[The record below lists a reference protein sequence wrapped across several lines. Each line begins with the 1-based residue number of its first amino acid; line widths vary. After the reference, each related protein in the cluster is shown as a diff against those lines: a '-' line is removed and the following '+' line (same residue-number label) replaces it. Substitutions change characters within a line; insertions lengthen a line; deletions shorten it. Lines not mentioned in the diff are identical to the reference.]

1 MGRPVNGGMVGI
13 YLVFLGVFDRWHVTR
28 NGDFTP
34 QRWFWYQQTYRFHV
48 FLNDYGEVY
57 QQEAEIERPS
67 ANKKQSSPWRRGFS
81 TTNHGET
88 DPLKVKPPIRRIV
101 FWRFLSGLPITCLS
115 RISRAI
121 FRHLRITDCGLPRI
135 ADYLLWG
142 KTQLSA
148 VYPLLS
154 TQY

>member
-1 MGRPVNGGMVGI
+1 M
-13 YLVFLGVFDRWHVTR
+13 FLIDDMWPETGFPHHNDGFDTNKHA
-28 NGDFTP
+28 DFTCV
-34 QRWFWYQQTYRFHV
+34 WTTTGKF
-48 FLNDYGEVY
+48 
-57 QQEAEIERPS
+57 I
-67 ANKKQSSPWRRGFS
+67 NKKQRLNDQVRTRSRVHHDDEVFQPRIMEKLIPSKLSPQLGGLFFFMF
-81 TTNHGET
+81 
-88 DPLKVKPPIRRIV
+88 

-121 FRHLRITDCGLPRI
+121 FRHLRITDYGLPRI
-135 ADYLLWG
+135 ADYLIDYLLWR